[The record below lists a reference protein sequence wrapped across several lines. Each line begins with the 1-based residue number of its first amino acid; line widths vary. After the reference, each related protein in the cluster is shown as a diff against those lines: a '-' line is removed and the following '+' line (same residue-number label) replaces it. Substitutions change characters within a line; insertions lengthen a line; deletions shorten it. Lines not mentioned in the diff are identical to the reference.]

1 MDTDKLHIT
10 KWLPVSAKE
19 VEQRG
24 WDELDIIIFS
34 GDAYVDHPSFGSA
47 VIGRVL
53 EKEGYR
59 VAIVPQ
65 PNWRDDLRD
74 FRKLGI
80 PKLFFGVTSGCMDSM
95 VNNYTANKRLRS
107 NDAYTAGGKAGFR
120 PDYTTTVYSRILK
133 RLFPEVPVIIGGIEA
148 SMRRLTHYDYWSDEL
163 KAGILI
169 DSLADILVYGM
180 GEMAIKEI
188 ASLLSKGINV
198 GSLTTIP
205 QTAVLIS
212 RDKEVFKH
220 KKWQTVELASH
231 EECLG
236 DKQVFASNFKIIEQE
251 SNKVIPKRLIQKTL
265 DKQIIVNPPYPL
277 MSSAELDASFDLPYT
292 RLPHPR
298 YNKRGSIP
306 AWEMIRH
313 SVNLHRGCFGG
324 CSFCA
329 ISAHQGKFVSSR
341 SEKSILKEVEQV
353 VKMPDFKGYI
363 SDLGGPSANMY
374 KMKGVDLKICDKCA
388 RPSCIF
394 PEKCF
399 NLNTDHKPLTAL
411 YKKVA
416 SHPKIKK
423 VFIGSGIRYDMM
435 LGGSES
441 EQKSNGYSEYI
452 YNLVK
457 HHVSGRLKVAPEHT
471 SKDVL
476 DLMRKPTFK
485 HFYEFKKKFDA
496 ISNTEGLKQQL
507 IPYFISS
514 HPGSKLVDMAEL
526 AAETRA
532 LGFKLEQV
540 QDFTPTPMTLA
551 TVIYYSGV
559 HPYNL
564 KAVYTARTKFQK
576 LDQRKFFFWHKKEN
590 QIWIKNTLKKIGRP
604 DIIARLFGGEITHNK
619 SFKNSRKGAKTRR
632 KKQD

>member
-19 VEQRG
+19 AEQRG

-394 PEKCF
+394 P
-399 NLNTDHKPLTAL
+399 
-411 YKKVA
+411 
-416 SHPKIKK
+416 
-423 VFIGSGIRYDMM
+423 
-435 LGGSES
+435 
-441 EQKSNGYSEYI
+441 
-452 YNLVK
+452 
-457 HHVSGRLKVAPEHT
+457 
-471 SKDVL
+471 
-476 DLMRKPTFK
+476 
-485 HFYEFKKKFDA
+485 
-496 ISNTEGLKQQL
+496 
-507 IPYFISS
+507 
-514 HPGSKLVDMAEL
+514 
-526 AAETRA
+526 
-532 LGFKLEQV
+532 
-540 QDFTPTPMTLA
+540 
-551 TVIYYSGV
+551 
-559 HPYNL
+559 
-564 KAVYTARTKFQK
+564 
-576 LDQRKFFFWHKKEN
+576 
-590 QIWIKNTLKKIGRP
+590 
-604 DIIARLFGGEITHNK
+604 
-619 SFKNSRKGAKTRR
+619 
-632 KKQD
+632 